1 MEGNKKRVK
10 SRGWLMLASVI
21 LIFVAIVIFLIAAL
35 NGKTVVTGEF
45 DGNKVTETL
54 VCESERVNYPFF
66 KYDNSNSKSLKI
78 NAIFEDEKIGSISL
92 FYKLNYS
99 NEEMAKKS
107 ESVNHAAMS
116 ESFASDGMKFDD
128 LNSKYSFLDNSLQMS
143 LYAKNSEL
151 NEKSLRYFMLYN
163 IYEVGNLTK
172 EEMAKIYNNAG
183 LDCEI
188 IYNKTKEEVNEK

>member
-1 MEGNKKRVK
+1 MKKK
-10 SRGWLMLASVI
+10 EKKLNWLIPVI
-21 LIFVAIVIFLIAAL
+21 LVLIFVIIIAIIINSLRGNTTYTGSFDD
-35 NGKTVVTGEF
+35 GKKT
-45 DGNKVTETL
+45 DTL
-54 VCESERVNYPFF
+54 VCQSDQVSYPIFN
-66 KYDNSNSKSLKI
+66 YDNSNSKSLKI

-99 NEEMAKKS
+99 NGEMAKKS

-128 LNSKYSFLDNSLQMS
+128 LNSKYSFLDNSLQIS
-143 LYAKNSEL
+143 LYAKNSGL

-188 IYNKTKEEVNEK
+188 KYDKTKEEVNEK

>member
-1 MEGNKKRVK
+1 MEGDKKRVK

-172 EEMAKIYNNAG
+172 VHFIPLLNLNQ
-183 LDCEI
+183 
-188 IYNKTKEEVNEK
+188 